1 MGGLYGKL
9 LIAAFIT
16 FDTIILGFIV
26 LCVVLGR
33 KSNKTSSQKITTK
46 Y

>member
-16 FDTIILGFIV
+16 FSTVVFGFIIM
-26 LCVVLGR
+26 CMVLGKR
-33 KSNKTSSQKITTK
+33 CSEESFQNQKTG
-46 Y
+46 